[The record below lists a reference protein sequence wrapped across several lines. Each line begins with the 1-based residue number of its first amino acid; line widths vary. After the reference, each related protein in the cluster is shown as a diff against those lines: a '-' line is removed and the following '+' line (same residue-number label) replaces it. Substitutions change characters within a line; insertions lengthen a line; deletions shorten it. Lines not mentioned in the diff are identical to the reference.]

1 MTNEERARIL
11 RMVAEGKI
19 SPVEAEDLLSALDR
33 PGKWE
38 PRATLGDTPGR
49 EVGWLA
55 RRAAGR
61 SLVINVRGQ
70 EGTSRVNLR
79 IPLGLARTAGRFL
92 PRQAVQSLAH
102 YDIDLDK
109 MLHGVGDE
117 QGTLLEVQDGDAGV
131 RIAIE

>member
-1 MTNEERARIL
+1 
-11 RMVAEGKI
+11 
-19 SPVEAEDLLSALDR
+19 
-33 PGKWE
+33 
-38 PRATLGDTPGR
+38 
-49 EVGWLA
+49 
-55 RRAAGR
+55 
-61 SLVINVRGQ
+61 VINVRGQ
-70 EGTSRVNLR
+70 EGNSRVNLR

>member
-38 PRATLGDTPGR
+38 PRAALGDTLGR
-49 EVGWLA
+49 EVGLV

-70 EGTSRVNLR
+70 EGNSRVNLR